1 MTAQQPSAHSSSQ
14 APLGDILSTA
24 QNLVSML
31 TDTLSSPGNVRP
43 LRQGRPNSAELGVGQ
58 QKEGDQSSFSGQSA
72 QQERRSKSNCH
83 HGHSVQQEMARSFPG
98 FFRKEVRGKKRFG
111 PYKRPEKSLLM
122 VFFLLDQQYERT
134 PKGESELEL
143 TLAGL
148 GRRSLTI
155 TENITHSELSEVLVN
170 AYPKLANIC
179 GGWLLHK
186 CSGGGGQRKLI
197 VIPPDPDGYNGQ
209 QLKAVSSN
217 GKCTMYIVPLQ
228 EQIDTTP
235 LPPDAKEF
243 EKMPKAQCTM
253 CSQMV
258 PLQCLP
264 MHIKSCE
271 MKWVDLC
278 TSSDDSMEKTPQEDN
293 SSYVDTLK
301 EELEKSPEFESCD
314 SYINEVWTEKTAEC
328 PLCKDIFNSDVIEI
342 HAAHCGLRTAEYHE
356 TDMINLTEPMNTLQS
371 SGEILNWISSKVD
384 QTNTFPICVSRSD
397 IFKRGMQ
404 QWQRQKK
411 TSPKCRL
418 KVTFFGEAGVDSGA
432 LSKEFLTEM
441 IAVIETRLFISGVD
455 KRGKNPVYCLNSLD
469 RNYSGVQE
477 KSWQSVWHKVDHH
490 LCFCASGASNI
501 FALEIMT
508 VYGCLPV
515 MSQIWN
521 FHCLLTRA
529 IVLHSTM
536 RVVPMLEQLRKGLQ
550 LYDLQKVMGM
560 HPDLCLPLFVPGEKD
575 DRVDA
580 AFILENSH
588 PVFSE
593 KGSVKYSKEIN
604 VMNFLQDFLQEIED
618 CGEQM
623 TAGKVM
629 QWMTGQRHKPI
640 LPSDQKDFNITVTHF
655 ILCVFQL

>member
-1 MTAQQPSAHSSSQ
+1 GTQY
-14 APLGDILSTA
+14 
-24 QNLVSML
+24 
-31 TDTLSSPGNVRP
+31 
-43 LRQGRPNSAELGVGQ
+43 
-58 QKEGDQSSFSGQSA
+58 
-72 QQERRSKSNCH
+72 SK
-83 HGHSVQQEMARSFPG
+83 
-98 FFRKEVRGKKRFG
+98 K
-111 PYKRPEKSLLM
+111 
-122 VFFLLDQQYERT
+122 
-134 PKGESELEL
+134 
-143 TLAGL
+143 
-148 GRRSLTI
+148 
-155 TENITHSELSEVLVN
+155 
-170 AYPKLANIC
+170 
-179 GGWLLHK
+179 WL
-186 CSGGGGQRKLI
+186 GGGGQRKLI

-278 TSSDDSMEKTPQEDN
+278 TSSDD
-293 SSYVDTLK
+293 
-301 EELEKSPEFESCD
+301 ELEKSPEFESCD

-441 IAVIETRLFISGVD
+441 ISVIETRLFISGVD
-455 KRGKNPVYCLNSLD
+455 KRGENPVYCLNSLD
-469 RNYSGVQE
+469 RNYSDDMSELTDEIVGCGYTGKV
-477 KSWQSVWHKVDHH
+477 SVDMK
-490 LCFCASGASNI
+490 SNI
-501 FALEIMT
+501 I
-508 VYGCLPV
+508 
-515 MSQIWN
+515 
-521 FHCLLTRA
+521 RA

-575 DRVDA
+575 DR
-580 AFILENSH
+580 
-588 PVFSE
+588 
-593 KGSVKYSKEIN
+593 
-604 VMNFLQDFLQEIED
+604 
-618 CGEQM
+618 
-623 TAGKVM
+623 
-629 QWMTGQRHKPI
+629 
-640 LPSDQKDFNITVTHF
+640 
-655 ILCVFQL
+655 

>member
-1 MTAQQPSAHSSSQ
+1 
-14 APLGDILSTA
+14 
-24 QNLVSML
+24 
-31 TDTLSSPGNVRP
+31 
-43 LRQGRPNSAELGVGQ
+43 
-58 QKEGDQSSFSGQSA
+58 
-72 QQERRSKSNCH
+72 
-83 HGHSVQQEMARSFPG
+83 
-98 FFRKEVRGKKRFG
+98 
-111 PYKRPEKSLLM
+111 
-122 VFFLLDQQYERT
+122 
-134 PKGESELEL
+134 
-143 TLAGL
+143 
-148 GRRSLTI
+148 
-155 TENITHSELSEVLVN
+155 
-170 AYPKLANIC
+170 
-179 GGWLLHK
+179 
-186 CSGGGGQRKLI
+186 
-197 VIPPDPDGYNGQ
+197 
-209 QLKAVSSN
+209 
-217 GKCTMYIVPLQ
+217 MYIVPLQ

-271 MKWVDLC
+271 MKQVDLC

-293 SSYVDTLK
+293 SSSVDTLK

-342 HAAHCGLRTAEYHE
+342 HAAHCGLR
-356 TDMINLTEPMNTLQS
+356 

-441 IAVIETRLFISGVD
+441 ISVIETRLFISGVD
-455 KRGKNPVYCLNSLD
+455 KRGENPVYCLNSLD
-469 RNYSGVQE
+469 RNYSEIMAVSLAQGGPPPVFLREWCFQYLCSGDHDSIRVSTSDVTDLE
-477 KSWQSVWHKVDHH
+477 FSLLIDKVNSCHSTDDMSELTDEIVGCGYTGKVSVDMK
-490 LCFCASGASNI
+490 SNI
-501 FALEIMT
+501 I
-508 VYGCLPV
+508 
-515 MSQIWN
+515 
-521 FHCLLTRA
+521 RA

-560 HPDLCLPLFVPGEKD
+560 HPDLCLPLFVPGEK
-575 DRVDA
+575 
-580 AFILENSH
+580 E
-588 PVFSE
+588 
-593 KGSVKYSKEIN
+593 
-604 VMNFLQDFLQEIED
+604 
-618 CGEQM
+618 
-623 TAGKVM
+623 
-629 QWMTGQRHKPI
+629 TG
-640 LPSDQKDFNITVTHF
+640 
-655 ILCVFQL
+655 